1 MKRIRF
7 LIIVLLI
14 FSATGF
20 GQQINVL
27 GTVAITAGNGDFT
40 APQFSPDGSKI
51 LFTQSGFRG
60 LWLYD
65 LSDKSTMQLNDHT
78 GAGYEPVFTKD
89 GRQII
94 FRVDEYIKKR
104 RYSALAIQAIG
115 DEKTQYLTEKM
126 RHLSPAILLNSNRLV
141 YRVNE
146 DVKSVRLNN
155 DKSIKTHIAD
165 EIYGYIDNGKIIIQN
180 YGIRKERIPIENRDY
195 IWFSLSPNKSEFIFT
210 VVGGS
215 TFISDINGNIL
226 TELGKANAPQ
236 WSPDGKWILYMV
248 DEDDGHVITA
258 SDIWVYNLERKTK
271 VQLTKT
277 NDIHEMYP
285 AWSPKMDKIVCALN
299 SGNIALIDIRID
311 G

>member
-7 LIIVLLI
+7 LISVLLI

-27 GTVAITAGNGDFT
+27 ETVAITSGSRDFT
-40 APQFSPDGSKI
+40 SPQFSPDGSKI

-65 LSDKSTMQLNDHT
+65 LSDKSIIQLNDHT

-89 GRQII
+89 GRQVI

>member
-1 MKRIRF
+1 MKRIRYF
-7 LIIVLLI
+7 ISVLLI

-20 GQQINVL
+20 GQQIKVL
-27 GTVAITAGNGDFT
+27 ETVAITTENRDFT
-40 APQFSPDGSKI
+40 SPQFSPDGSKI

-65 LSDKSTMQLNDHT
+65 LSDKSIIQLNDHT

-89 GRQII
+89 GRQVI